1 MSRQAY
7 FSCAAGVAG
16 DMVLG
21 ALIDA
26 GAPLGEIQGQLATLN
41 IDGLSLAAVPTSRGG
56 IAATQAV
63 VNVADDARSRRH
75 TEIRQL
81 IIEAPLAPRVRERS
95 LRAFHVLAAA
105 EAQLHG
111 VSVEEVH
118 FHEVG
123 GHDAIAD
130 IVGTMIALE
139 VLGIEAVSCSA
150 VGLGLGIINS
160 AHGALSAP
168 APATVA
174 LLKGFAVEGLDLAA
188 ETATPTGAALL
199 ASLCEGSRTV
209 PSFVI
214 DAQGFGAGGRD
225 PAGIANVVGVMIGE
239 RVEPHDEQV
248 ALLEANLDDVTGEQL
263 GLAISSLMAEGALD
277 AWATPV
283 TMKKGRPGHVLSVL
297 AKPVSARRLAEAVSR
312 HTGSLGVRTSLVP
325 RLVQER
331 RTEVV
336 EVLGHRVRV
345 KVSAVGAKPEFD
357 DVTAVAEA
365 TGHSVAEVDALV
377 RRALH

>member
-1 MSRQAY
+1 MSRQAF

-16 DMVLG
+16 DMMLG
-21 ALIDA
+21 SLLDA
-26 GAPLGEIQGQLATLN
+26 GAPLNEICAQLATLE
-41 IDGLSLAAVPTSRGG
+41 IAGLTLDSETTSRGG
-56 IAATQAV
+56 IAATRAI
-63 VNVADDARSRRH
+63 VNVEDDASSRRH
-75 TEIRQL
+75 SEIRQI
-81 IIEAPLAPRVRERS
+81 IIEAPLVPRVRTRS
-95 LRAFHVLAAA
+95 LRAFHLLAAV

-111 VSVEEVH
+111 VSVDEVH

-123 GHDAIAD
+123 GHDAICD

-139 VLGIEAVSCSA
+139 LLDVDEVSCSP
-150 VGLGLGIINS
+150 VGLGLGVVQGS
-160 AHGALSAP
+160 HGALSAP
-168 APATVA
+168 APATIA
-174 LLKGFAVEGLDLAA
+174 LLRGFAVEGIEVAA

-199 ASLCEGSRTV
+199 AALCEGAGPV

-225 PAGIANVVGVMIGE
+225 PDGIANVVGVMIGE
-239 RVEPHDEQV
+239 RSEPHDEQV
-248 ALLEANLDDVTGEQL
+248 ALLEANLDDITGEQL

-277 AWATPV
+277 TWATPV

-297 AKPVSARRLAEAVSR
+297 AKPHSARRLAEAISR
-312 HTGSLGVRTSLVP
+312 HTGSLGVRTTLVP

-331 RTEVV
+331 RQEVV

-345 KVSAVGAKPEFD
+345 KVSAVGSKPEFD
-357 DVTAVAEA
+357 DVVAVAEA

-377 RRALH
+377 RRALS